1 MKLSIIICTFN
12 RSFELE
18 QLLEDICS
26 QHKKLESQKD
36 IEIILVD
43 NNSFDNTAEVV
54 YRFVENTELSIK
66 YFTEKKLGLS
76 ACRNFAVTKASGDL
90 LAFIHDD
97 INLDEDWL
105 KEAYQLA
112 LSCHDQEIGVF
123 GGRSVPMWQE
133 DFPDWLNLQKPYGVR
148 QEVFSGHS
156 FGDEEQYYPF
166 DTEYGTAE
174 FPSGIN
180 VFIRKEIFENCGN
193 FRTDLG
199 PSAAG
204 GFSVLDDYEFFEYL
218 SMLKIPMVYVP
229 QCIVYHP
236 VSPSKMT
243 IQNIRRWYFKNGR
256 AQYWI
261 AHTDRMKREPHPL
274 LGINPKFRKIIP
286 AFAKQKFKGVPIFL
300 HMKFFFLTFEWLL
313 QHFSLNS
320 ARRHWLSFRI
330 SETMGEIEASA
341 LVNEQVNSRKFSFKD
356 RLIKKGITADFN

>member
-112 LSCHDQEIGVF
+112 LGCHDQEIGVF
-123 GGRSVPMWQE
+123 GGLYSQRWAPTTRDILRRFWPQQPSAS
-133 DFPDWLNLQKPYGVR
+133 LNLRSSPVVSCRLPR
-148 QEVFSGHS
+148 Q
-156 FGDEEQYYPF
+156 
-166 DTEYGTAE
+166 
-174 FPSGIN
+174 
-180 VFIRKEIFENCGN
+180 RLLRCG
-193 FRTDLG
+193 R
-199 PSAAG
+199 P
-204 GFSVLDDYEFFEYL
+204 
-218 SMLKIPMVYVP
+218 
-229 QCIVYHP
+229 
-236 VSPSKMT
+236 
-243 IQNIRRWYFKNGR
+243 W
-256 AQYWI
+256 
-261 AHTDRMKREPHPL
+261 RM
-274 LGINPKFRKIIP
+274 P
-286 AFAKQKFKGVPIFL
+286 AP
-300 HMKFFFLTFEWLL
+300 W
-313 QHFSLNS
+313 
-320 ARRHWLSFRI
+320 
-330 SETMGEIEASA
+330 
-341 LVNEQVNSRKFSFKD
+341 
-356 RLIKKGITADFN
+356 